1 MHRLL
6 MTSETYKMSSQF
18 ADDANIAKDAANLYL
33 WRFRQQRLEAEI
45 VRDNVLAVSGALNA
59 KMGGPAVF
67 PKLPEEVLNSMNKGI
82 WKTQAEGPETW
93 RRSVYVYRKRGLP
106 FPFFEV
112 FDMPDQNLTCG
123 RRNISTVP
131 TQALTLLNNDF
142 IYSHAKQFAGRVRDL
157 SSDKQ
162 EQVTLAY
169 ELALS
174 RPPSEEER
182 KLGLKF
188 LETNSLEDFSNVL
201 FNLSEFVY
209 IR

>member
-1 MHRLL
+1 M
-6 MTSETYKMSSQF
+6 
-18 ADDANIAKDAANLYL
+18 
-33 WRFRQQRLEAEI
+33 
-45 VRDNVLAVSGALNA
+45 
-59 KMGGPAVF
+59 
-67 PKLPEEVLNSMNKGI
+67 
-82 WKTQAEGPETW
+82 
-93 RRSVYVYRKRGLP
+93 
-106 FPFFEV
+106 
-112 FDMPDQNLTCG
+112 
-123 RRNISTVP
+123 
-131 TQALTLLNNDF
+131 
-142 IYSHAKQFAGRVRDL
+142 

-169 ELALS
+169 EMALS